1 MLELHPKL
9 HHLAALAHSSNRDGD
24 GFKVAELLQSGYT
37 IITATLSAA
46 CLHAAR
52 FSDLDWQIFA
62 TDELVIC
69 SCTCPI
75 GVLHWDLNPINPI
88 KIKSPMINR
97 D

>member
-1 MLELHPKL
+1 MIGGLP
-9 HHLAALAHSSNRDGD
+9 N
-24 GFKVAELLQSGYT
+24 
-37 IITATLSAA
+37 
-46 CLHAAR
+46 AAR
-52 FSDLDWQIFA
+52 FCDLDWLIFD

-75 GVLHWDLNPINPI
+75 GALYRDLNPVNPI